1 MFTTGMFQ
9 LSAQSIP
16 TEYVATKVVALEA
29 TAARL
34 DRYIRPN
41 ALNRGTELSPERP
54 ELLRLNMSLARDS
67 TSKLDW
73 NAPSPCGLNGRD
85 RTKGNN
91 VALKHDKQ

>member
-54 ELLRLNMSLARDS
+54 ELLRLNMSWQRL
-67 TSKLDW
+67 
-73 NAPSPCGLNGRD
+73 NIEIGLECPQSVWAERAGPYKR
-85 RTKGNN
+85 K
-91 VALKHDKQ
+91 